1 MQACLLLDVEPYLYR
16 DNVKH
21 ALRAL
26 FNAQSVSYFPDVR
39 MNTEHA
45 APSFDDWRGDIYK
58 TSDESN
64 SAGWL
69 RQLFIREEGDTLILG
84 QAVPREWLKKGQSC
98 GMERAATYFGQMSIV
113 YEGGENEITARV
125 ELPKRNLPKA
135 VRLRFRTPEEHGIK
149 SVFVNG
155 KEFPGFKGE
164 WVDLPPELGRAEI
177 NITY

>member
-1 MQACLLLDVEPYLYR
+1 
-16 DNVKH
+16 
-21 ALRAL
+21 
-26 FNAQSVSYFPDVR
+26 
-39 MNTEHA
+39 
-45 APSFDDWRGDIYK
+45 
-58 TSDESN
+58 
-64 SAGWL
+64 
-69 RQLFIREEGDTLILG
+69 
-84 QAVPREWLKKGQSC
+84 
-98 GMERAATYFGQMSIV
+98 MERAATYFGQMSIL

-135 VRLRFRTPEEHGIK
+135 VRLRFRTPEEHAIK